1 MKALKSTSRFWLND
15 LGIDFI
21 AEDCASPSA
30 VVNSPPQLLMEW
42 LDEGGR
48 GPMKVAR
55 YEVPGK
61 PKNSGPSRRDAL
73 IVAGHAVPG
82 KPKKQRPVPEGRSDS
97 SQVRSAWKTKK

>member
-15 LGIDFI
+15 LGIDF
-21 AEDCASPSA
+21 AEDCPSLSA
-30 VVNSPPQLLMEW
+30 VVNSPPQRLMEW

-61 PKNSGPSRRDAL
+61 PKK
-73 IVAGHAVPG
+73 IAG
-82 KPKKQRPVPEGRSDS
+82 RPVG
-97 SQVRSAWKTKK
+97 TL